1 MLKYKIETSLYLLH
15 QCRHGGRGQMAAKS
29 DNCITAYYSRDMWF
43 GGHKAGRVTALPC
56 GIIASTQG
64 WKETVVLSR
73 CVLQVGIPG
82 ILLEFS
88 RAGTESVITSV
99 RNLCSP
105 KRLASLLG
113 KVNALALHKV
123 YSPNW
128 DSSMPGIT
136 LGLTQSQQPHGRESR
151 PCRAEA
157 VLSCTVANL
166 WVPDAPA
173 LSHQKPSGMYKLVPW
188 LWFLLLFVTAKG
200 RHVQLHSHLFSA
212 GPIALEAD
220 GEATVLGSLFCKS
233 CRVSWLHLLKR
244 WDLSLDKGGRFPSPV
259 TITVLKDIM
268 GGSRERTES

>member
-99 RNLCSP
+99 TNLCSP

-157 VLSCTVANL
+157 VLLHSG
-166 WVPDAPA
+166 
-173 LSHQKPSGMYKLVPW
+173 KPLGPW
-188 LWFLLLFVTAKG
+188 CSSIESPEAI
-200 RHVQLHSHLFSA
+200 RHVQACSLAMVPPPVCDSKGKARSATFSLVQCWTHCLRGRRWSNRA
-212 GPIALEAD
+212 WL
-220 GEATVLGSLFCKS
+220 TVLQELPGQLVAFIK
-233 CRVSWLHLLKR
+233 
-244 WDLSLDKGGRFPSPV
+244 
-259 TITVLKDIM
+259 TVR
-268 GGSRERTES
+268 SEFR